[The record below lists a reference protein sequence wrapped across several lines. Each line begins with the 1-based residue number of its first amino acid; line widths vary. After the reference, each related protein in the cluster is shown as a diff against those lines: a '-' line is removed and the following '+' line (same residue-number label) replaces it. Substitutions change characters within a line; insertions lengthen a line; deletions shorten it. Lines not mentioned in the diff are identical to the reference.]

1 MRPHLVLIDCEVL
14 NNLSP
19 KSDHMPR
26 ANLGKPWHPQD
37 LIFLESALA
46 RGMSCAEIA
55 GFLDRREE
63 EVRAKAEM
71 LNRQKCGPTTPTR

>member
-1 MRPHLVLIDCEVL
+1 MQPHLELIDCEAL
-14 NNLSP
+14 NKLSP
-19 KSDHMPR
+19 KSDHIPR
-26 ANLGKPWHPQD
+26 ANVGKPWDPQD
-37 LIFLESALA
+37 LVLLESALA

-71 LNRQKCGPTTPTR
+71 LNRQKCGPTTRT